1 MHRARDVGLLI
12 ETPTGAPLCA
22 KFRSSFAYVTVKD
35 RLPVILT
42 KVIDT
47 VHRHRHSLI
56 SKFGE
61 EASEDVKRVI
71 SHLSELRY
79 RLSTDK
85 PLTLINSTLPDC
97 QIWNKCLEEYK
108 QEARL
113 IFLVGAEATWF
124 TCPWLLCESY
134 FYRKIN
140 EAIETRLAPLS
151 SERRCVLCSV
161 YMKSWDPFAYQ
172 KEQSFI
178 SALPTIAILATLA
191 TRMTEH
197 LSKISN
203 INEARQDLWEVFQI
217 CLWGNRCDLSLSD
230 GEQVKSD
237 HFSDLQSLAKLRP
250 FILVNHFDE
259 LFKLLAKIRDKTAST
274 ATTCLDIVLDN
285 GGIEL
290 FGDIFLA
297 DVFLELKLVGRIR
310 FHAKALPYYVS
321 DTMAVDFSWIIEM
334 LRSSSNPAMSTLGN
348 KWAHYLEKALFELK
362 THLFWTSPYPYHRMN
377 SVAAELYQELA
388 TSDLIIFKG
397 DLNYRKLLADI
408 NVESTLPF
416 SDALQGFSP
425 SSLLALRTIKA
436 DLIAG
441 LAAGQR
447 ELVEY
452 FNLIISRAKTNPKW
466 MLTGEYAVIQFHEK
480 ANF

>member
-1 MHRARDVGLLI
+1 MAIARHVDYLLLTAIIKLGLQQRSWGVLMRHARDVGLLM

-47 VHRHRHSLI
+47 IHRHRHSLI

-79 RLSTDK
+79 RLTTDK
-85 PLTLINSTLPDC
+85 PLTLINSALPDC
-97 QIWNKCLEEYK
+97 QIWNKCLEGYK
-108 QEARL
+108 RE
-113 IFLVGAEATWF
+113 VGEEATWF

-140 EAIETRLAPLS
+140 EAMEN
-151 SERRCVLCSV
+151 SV

-191 TRMTEH
+191 TKMTEH
-197 LSKISN
+197 LSKVSVID
-203 INEARQDLWEVFQI
+203 EAREDLWEIVQI

-237 HFSDLQSLAKLRP
+237 HFSDLQSLVKLRP
-250 FILVNHFDE
+250 FILVNQFDE
-259 LFKLLAKIRDKTAST
+259 LFKLLTKIKDKTASIP
-274 ATTCLDIVLDN
+274 TTCLDIVLDN

-297 DVFLELKLVGRIR
+297 DALLELKIIGRVR

-334 LRSSSNPAMSTLGN
+334 LRSSSNPIMSALGH
-348 KWAHYLEKALFELK
+348 KWAHYLEKAFFELK

-377 SVAAELYQELA
+377 SVAPELYQELT
-388 TSDLIIFKG
+388 TSELIIFKG

-408 NVESTLPF
+408 NVESTSSF

-447 ELVEY
+447 EL
-452 FNLIISRAKTNPKW
+452 
-466 MLTGEYAVIQFHEK
+466 M
-480 ANF
+480 